1 MNVSELSGTLVCNA
15 LTAVKSPAPNDCG
28 QSVYGC
34 CPDGVTEASGPDY
47 AGCQQKD
54 AIPHGYCVETE
65 FGCCP
70 DGVTAARGPSGRG
83 CPDAPCYVCT
93 ARRAPVGHS
102 LSLNLSVCT
111 CGCLVIVRSISH
123 NTSLLYNSRTAEFRI
138 IPAHSTEQHA
148 VMPGNTSKGVFQRN
162 PQS

>member
-83 CPDAPCYVCT
+83 CPDVPCYVCT
-93 ARRAPVGHS
+93 ARRAPVYLSFS
-102 LSLNLSVCT
+102 LCESICMCVWLS
-111 CGCLVIVRSISH
+111 GDRSFYFSQYQPSIQLQNGGVSH
-123 NTSLLYNSRTAEFRI
+123 HTG
-138 IPAHSTEQHA
+138 P
-148 VMPGNTSKGVFQRN
+148 
-162 PQS
+162 

>member
-1 MNVSELSGTLVCNA
+1 MEHFVCNA
-15 LTAVKSPAPNDCG
+15 LTAVQSPAPDDCS

-83 CPDAPCYVCT
+83 CPDVPCYVCT
-93 ARRAPVGHS
+93 TRRAPVY
-102 LSLNLSVCT
+102 LSF
-111 CGCLVIVRSISH
+111 CLGIYLCVYVWLFADRLFYFSQLPAFHKTPARRGFAS
-123 NTSLLYNSRTAEFRI
+123 NKPTVQNSMLL
-138 IPAHSTEQHA
+138 
-148 VMPGNTSKGVFQRN
+148 QR
-162 PQS
+162 